1 MESGLQ
7 NDEVFAVDEV
17 DEPVFFTDPPRP
29 CARKHMAERFGLA
42 DPGGRVAPGV
52 IDEPV
57 DPLQ

>member
-1 MESGLQ
+1 
-7 NDEVFAVDEV
+7 
-17 DEPVFFTDPPRP
+17 VFFTDPPRP

-42 DPGGRVAPGV
+42 DPGGRVAQGV